1 MFKRILLPTDG
12 SELSR
17 QAVAGGIA
25 FAKHCGAGVVALH
38 VIPLPH
44 PDLLEA
50 WLHHD
55 AQFAD
60 HRQALFEKFADLYLS
75 FVANAA
81 QALKVPCVCRKV
93 TASEPYRAILEAAE
107 EGKCDLIYM
116 ASHGW
121 KGGAAQLLGSQTVK
135 VLHYSPIPVLVHKP
149 HAAGHT
155 AKSASK
161 EAP

>member
-25 FAKHCGAGVVALH
+25 FAKQCGAGVVALH
-38 VIPLPH
+38 VIPIPH

-55 AQFAD
+55 AQFAE
-60 HRQALFEKFADLYLS
+60 HRQALFDKFADHYLDA
-75 FVANAA
+75 VAASAQAQQVACECRKAAA
-81 QALKVPCVCRKV
+81 Q
-93 TASEPYRAILEAAE
+93 EPYQAILDTAE
-107 EGKCDLIYM
+107 QAGCDLIYM

-135 VLHYSPIPVLVHKP
+135 VLHYSQVPVLVHK
-149 HAAGHT
+149 AARERSIRI
-155 AKSASK
+155 A
-161 EAP
+161 EA

>member
-60 HRQALFEKFADLYLS
+60 HRQALFEKFANQYLDA
-75 FVANAA
+75 VAASA
-81 QALKVPCVCRKV
+81 QAQQVACECRK
-93 TASEPYRAILEAAE
+93 AAAPEPYQAILDTAE
-107 EGKCDLIYM
+107 QAGCDLIYM

-135 VLHYSPIPVLVHKP
+135 VLHYSQVPVLVHK
-149 HAAGHT
+149 AARERSIPI
-155 AKSASK
+155 A
-161 EAP
+161 EA